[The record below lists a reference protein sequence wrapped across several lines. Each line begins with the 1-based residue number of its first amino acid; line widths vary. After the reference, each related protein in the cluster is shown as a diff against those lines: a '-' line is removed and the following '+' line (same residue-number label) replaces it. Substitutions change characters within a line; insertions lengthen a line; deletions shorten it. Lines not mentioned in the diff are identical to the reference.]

1 MLSIEKY
8 RPRRKFIIGSLIW
21 ALAVGQAYAIEITIP
36 LPGGVNSYAECVL
49 DSVKPD
55 IGGVALQALTSDC
68 RARFPNAS
76 KPGLFGPRSVD
87 TCYQK
92 YEDSVSS
99 REAAKVV
106 FSACQDYF
114 RSQNSN
120 QSTAL
125 RGSRLQATPN

>member
-1 MLSIEKY
+1 MSLIKQYMLH
-8 RPRRKFIIGSLIW
+8 RKFITSGLIW
-21 ALAVGQAYAIEITIP
+21 ALGASQAYAIEITIP
-36 LPGGVNSYAECVL
+36 LPGGINSYAECVL
-49 DSVKPD
+49 ENVKPD
-55 IGGVALQALTSDC
+55 IGGVALHALTSDC

-76 KPGLFGPRSVD
+76 KAGLFGPKSVD
-87 TCYQK
+87 SCYRK
-92 YEDSVSS
+92 YEDSVTS

-114 RSQNSN
+114 RSQPTN